1 MNKIKIAGV
10 VVLFHPKMDE
20 LNQNI
25 YSYIEYVDVLF
36 VVVNSKFDKYLLV
49 SDPKIE
55 IVDNVHNLGIA
66 KALNQAS
73 ELAVARGYN
82 WLLTMDQDSSFFNDR
97 FFEAFNL
104 SDKSNVAIFSPNHDI
119 KRIMESGDLYK
130 FENSDLVMTS
140 GNIINL
146 NMWQEVGG
154 FEEKLFIDDVDIDY
168 CLKVRTANARII
180 TFKNI
185 FLNHNLGKLKV
196 VYIVSFKFCLFQ
208 HVPIRTYYIFR
219 NNLYTFVK
227 HFRKHPVV
235 IVRRIVELIKEFV
248 RILLFQENRKQHLK
262 YMFFGVRDF
271 IIGKYGSIEIVE
283 S

>member
-130 FENSDLVMTS
+130 FENS
-140 GNIINL
+140 G
-146 NMWQEVGG
+146 
-154 FEEKLFIDDVDIDY
+154 
-168 CLKVRTANARII
+168 
-180 TFKNI
+180 
-185 FLNHNLGKLKV
+185 
-196 VYIVSFKFCLFQ
+196 
-208 HVPIRTYYIFR
+208 
-219 NNLYTFVK
+219 
-227 HFRKHPVV
+227 
-235 IVRRIVELIKEFV
+235 RRMNV
-248 RILLFQENRKQHLK
+248 
-262 YMFFGVRDF
+262 
-271 IIGKYGSIEIVE
+271 
-283 S
+283 